1 MVNCRLGLLFIK
13 VTAMFI
19 VNRFSIK
26 ARLVLLCLLPMLVIA
41 WGTWTLFSQF
51 QSQLLSYE
59 SSTQKVTALNYV
71 ANATHSFYH
80 ILSRR
85 LRNEP
90 VESYINQLETD
101 LDQLDQFFTPSV
113 TRHIAVN
120 SDRLIRSNIAEL
132 VHLAEEITVAP
143 AAEVRQY
150 GPWAFDLMYELM
162 LEIQKTSNHE
172 APAEIHHLDTIYDEL
187 SWFLYW
193 MQREAWFLRDLAMS
207 DVLTKQQVG
216 QYLRIAENEQLY
228 LERFI
233 DSGASSVQLE
243 QIVKLFAQQDFRQGA
258 LVREKILQQ
267 DVSPADLAGYVQTL
281 DNRQSSIQNLFVGF
295 SEHLAQQISQRAH
308 QDKQR
313 IIVMS
318 IVVLLV
324 FMLLLF
330 LGLGTFYRI
339 STKLHRILDT
349 MWRMQDKRDQ
359 VELITIDGND
369 EFSDFATNLNHIIEE
384 VQVHEASLIQAKE
397 EAIAANRAKSSFLA
411 NMSHEI
417 RTPLNGIIG
426 MTEVLGT
433 SGLTTNQQAI
443 LSDIDS
449 SSQALL
455 ILLNDILDLSKIE
468 AGSLTLNPNSFNVA
482 ELVYDTANL
491 VNLKAVSQH
500 DELTIQLDPALPLLV
515 IADEFRVKQILMN
528 LLSNAV
534 KFTKDGDISIEVN
547 YLTADDT
554 PKIRCRI
561 SDTGRGIAKDKL
573 STIFAPFT
581 QEDDSITRHFGGTGL
596 GLAIC
601 HQLVEMMQGE
611 IEVSSTKGLG
621 SQFEFTIPVEI
632 PLEQPEPLNLSQ
644 GTLLIGNGSPY
655 TTAIRRECQ
664 RLGLELV
671 EAPTMA
677 ELATMTLTQPISHVL
692 YCPSLTQHSQGEVAT
707 LRQRFPQANLIM
719 LQHHLFTHR
728 IDKDNS
734 HRDLVDGWLTLPFL
748 GERLERALMSN
759 TLTVDNSPP
768 GHPEHH
774 LSQAE
779 VSSSCILIVEDNLMN
794 QKIATFFLEKAG
806 LNYVIVSNGQE
817 AVDAITQG
825 GKFAAVLM
833 DCMMPVMDG
842 FTATRRIRQWEEE
855 HNRPA
860 IPIIALTAS
869 VLDEDIAHCFEAGM
883 DAYLPKPYKSKQ
895 LFDIFN
901 ELEVA

>member
-1 MVNCRLGLLFIK
+1 
-13 VTAMFI
+13 MFI

-51 QSQLLSYE
+51 QSQLLSYQ

-85 LRNEP
+85 LNDDPLDFYIEQL
-90 VESYINQLETD
+90 ESELNQLNE
-101 LDQLDQFFTPSV
+101 FFAPSV
-113 TRHIAVN
+113 TRLVAEN
-120 SDRLIRSNIAEL
+120 SDLLIRNNIAEL
-132 VHLAEEITVAP
+132 RSLAQEVRTASFDD
-143 AAEVRQY
+143 VRQY
-150 GPWAFDLMYELM
+150 GTWAFDLIYELN
-162 LEIQKTSNHE
+162 LEIQKTSNHD

-193 MQREAWFLRDLAMS
+193 MQREAWFLRDLAQS
-207 DVLTKQQVG
+207 ETLNKQQVG

-267 DVSPADLAGYVQTL
+267 DVSPAELAGYVQTL
-281 DNRQSSIQNLFVGF
+281 DNRQASIQKLFVGF
-295 SEHLAQQISQRAH
+295 SDHLAGQIAHRSQQDQ
-308 QDKQR
+308 QR
-313 IIVMS
+313 IILVS
-318 IVVLLV
+318 VVVFLV

-339 STKLHRILDT
+339 STKLNRILDT

-359 VELITIDGND
+359 VQLIEIDGND

-397 EAIAANRAKSSFLA
+397 EAVAANRAKSSFLA

-433 SGLTTNQQAI
+433 SGLTANQQDI

-468 AGSLTLNPNSFNVA
+468 AGSLTLTPNPFNFA
-482 ELVYDTANL
+482 ELVYDTVNL
-491 VNLKAVSQH
+491 VNLRAVTQH
-500 DELTIQLDPALPLLV
+500 DELSIQLDPALPLLV
-515 IADEFRVKQILMN
+515 VADEFRVKQILMN

-534 KFTKDGDISIEVN
+534 KFTKDGEINVEVN
-547 YLTADDT
+547 FLAEDT
-554 PKIRCRI
+554 PQIRC
-561 SDTGRGIAKDKL
+561 SVTDSGRGIAKDKL
-573 STIFAPFT
+573 TTIFAPFT

-601 HQLVEMMQGE
+601 QQLIEMMRGTLS
-611 IEVSSTKGLG
+611 VNSTKGLG
-621 SQFEFTIPVEI
+621 SKFEFTIPVEM
-632 PLEQPEPLNLSQ
+632 PEEQPEPIQCAQFSLLVAN
-644 GTLLIGNGSPY
+644 GTSY
-655 TTAIRRECQ
+655 VAAIRREFQ
-664 RLGLELV
+664 RLGTEWA
-671 EAPTMA
+671 EAQTVA
-677 ELATMTLTQPISHVL
+677 DLTKMEFSKPVSHVV
-692 YCPSLTQHSQGEVAT
+692 YCQSLTQRSQGDIGL
-707 LRQRFPQANLIM
+707 LRQRFPHASIIFC
-719 LQHHLFTHR
+719 QHHLFTHR
-728 IDKDNS
+728 GQVDN
-734 HRDLVDGWLTLPFL
+734 VDGWVTLPFL
-748 GERLERALMSN
+748 GARFERLLVNQSDGSQGAVDS
-759 TLTVDNSPP
+759 TLLEQSPA
-768 GHPEHH
+768 
-774 LSQAE
+774 AE
-779 VSSSCILIVEDNLMN
+779 PSSSCILIVEDNLMN

-806 LNYVIVSNGQE
+806 LSYVIVSNGQE

-825 GKFAAVLM
+825 GRFAAILM

-842 FTATRRIRQWEEE
+842 FTATRRIRQWEGE
-855 HNRPA
+855 NGIA
-860 IPIIALTAS
+860 NIPIIALTAS

>member
-1 MVNCRLGLLFIK
+1 
-13 VTAMFI
+13 MFI

-51 QSQLLSYE
+51 QSQMLSYE

-71 ANATHSFYH
+71 ANATHTFYH

-85 LRNEP
+85 LNDQS
-90 VESYINQLETD
+90 VESYISQLETD
-101 LDQLDQFFTPSV
+101 LAQLDMFFSPSV
-113 TRHIAVN
+113 TRHIGSH
-120 SDRLIRSNIAEL
+120 SDRLIRANVAEL
-132 VHLAEEITVAP
+132 NNLAQEVNTASVS
-143 AAEVRQY
+143 EVRQY
-150 GPWAFDLMYELM
+150 GPWAFDLLYELL

-172 APAEIHHLDTIYDEL
+172 APAEIHRLDTIYDEL

-207 DVLTKQQVG
+207 EILTKQQVG

-233 DSGASSVQLE
+233 DSGASAVQLE

-267 DVSPADLAGYVQTL
+267 DVLPSDLAGYVQAL
-281 DNRQSSIQNLFVGF
+281 DNRQSSVQKLFTGF
-295 SEHLAQQISQRAH
+295 SQHLAEQIARRTQQDQ
-308 QDKQR
+308 QR
-313 IIVMS
+313 IIIVS

-349 MWRMQDKRDQ
+349 MWRMQDKRGQ

-397 EAIAANRAKSSFLA
+397 EAVAANRAKSSFLA

-468 AGSLTLNPNSFNVA
+468 AGSLTLNPNAFNVA
-482 ELVYDTANL
+482 ELVYDTVNL

-500 DELTIQLDPALPLLV
+500 DELTIQIDPALPLLL

-547 YLTADDT
+547 YLNEDT
-554 PKIRCRI
+554 PHLRCRV
-561 SDTGRGIAKDKL
+561 SDTGRGIAREKL

-601 HQLVEMMQGE
+601 HQLVEMMNGH
-611 IEVSSTKGLG
+611 IEVSSTQGLG
-621 SQFEFTIPVEI
+621 SQFEFTIPVQI
-632 PLEQPEPLNLSQ
+632 PNEQPQALNLAQ
-644 GTLLIGNGSPY
+644 ATLLVGNGSTY
-655 TTAIRRECQ
+655 TAAIRRECQ

-671 EAPTMA
+671 EAQSMT
-677 ELATMTLTQPISHVL
+677 ELAKMALSKTISHVL
-692 YCPSLTQHSQGEVAT
+692 YCQSLTQRCQDELAT
-707 LRQRFPQANLIM
+707 LRQRFPLANLIM

-728 IDKDNS
+728 GPQQNGYNDK
-734 HRDLVDGWLTLPFL
+734 VDGVLTLPFL
-748 GERLERALMSN
+748 GERFERLLVAGS
-759 TLTVDNSPP
+759 LTAGSE
-768 GHPEHH
+768 PESSLHGDKT
-774 LSQAE
+774 QVAN
-779 VSSSCILIVEDNLMN
+779 SSSSILIVEDNLMN

-806 LNYVIVSNGQE
+806 LSYVIVSNGQE

-825 GKFAAVLM
+825 GKFAAILM

-855 HNRPA
+855 HGHTS

>member
-1 MVNCRLGLLFIK
+1 
-13 VTAMFI
+13 MFI

-26 ARLVLLCLLPMLVIA
+26 ARLVLLCLLPMVVIA

-51 QSQLLSYE
+51 QSQLLAYQ

-80 ILSRR
+80 LLSRR
-85 LRNEP
+85 LNDDP
-90 VESYINQLETD
+90 LDFYIEQLESE
-101 LDQLDQFFTPSV
+101 LSQLSEFFAPSV
-113 TRHIAVN
+113 TRLVAAN
-120 SDRLIRSNIAEL
+120 SDLLIRNNIAEL
-132 VHLAEEITVAP
+132 RSMAQEVRTAP
-143 AAEVRQY
+143 LEDVRQY
-150 GPWAFDLMYELM
+150 GTWAFDLIYELN
-162 LEIQKTSNHE
+162 LEIQKTINHD

-193 MQREAWFLRDLAMS
+193 MQREAWFLRDLARS
-207 DVLTKQQVG
+207 ETLTKQQVG

-267 DVSPADLAGYVQTL
+267 DVSPSELAGYVKTL
-281 DNRQSSIQNLFVGF
+281 DNRQASIQKLFVGF
-295 SEHLAQQISQRAH
+295 SDHLAAQIAHRSQQDQ
-308 QDKQR
+308 QR
-313 IIVMS
+313 IILVS
-318 IVVLLV
+318 VVVFLV

-339 STKLHRILDT
+339 STKLNRILDT

-359 VELITIDGND
+359 VQLIDIDGND

-384 VQVHEASLIQAKE
+384 VQLHEASLIQAKE
-397 EAIAANRAKSSFLA
+397 DAIAANRAKSSFLA

-433 SGLTTNQQAI
+433 SGLTANQQDI

-468 AGSLTLNPNSFNVA
+468 AGSLTLTSNPFNFA
-482 ELVYDTANL
+482 ELVYDTVNL
-491 VNLKAVSQH
+491 VNLRAVTQH
-500 DELTIQLDPALPLLV
+500 DELSIQLDPALPLLV
-515 IADEFRVKQILMN
+515 VADEFRVKQILMN

-534 KFTKDGDISIEVN
+534 KFTKDGEISVEVN
-547 YLTADDT
+547 FLAEDT
-554 PKIRCRI
+554 PQIRC
-561 SDTGRGIAKDKL
+561 SVTDSGRGIAKDKL
-573 STIFAPFT
+573 TTIFAPFT

-601 HQLVEMMQGE
+601 KQLIEMMRGTLS
-611 IEVSSTKGLG
+611 VNSTKGLG
-621 SQFEFTIPVEI
+621 SKFEFIIPVVL
-632 PLEQPEPLNLSQ
+632 PDEQPEPVQCLQFSLLVAN
-644 GTLLIGNGSPY
+644 GTSY
-655 TTAIRRECQ
+655 VAAIRREYQ
-664 RLGLELV
+664 RLGTEWA
-671 EAPTMA
+671 EAQTVADLTMM
-677 ELATMTLTQPISHVL
+677 EFSKPVSHVV
-692 YCPSLTQHSQGEVAT
+692 YCQSLTQRSEGDIAL
-707 LRQRFPQANLIM
+707 LRQRFPHASIIFC
-719 LQHHLFTHR
+719 QHHLFTHR
-728 IDKDNS
+728 SQVDN
-734 HRDLVDGWLTLPFL
+734 VDGWVTLPFL
-748 GERLERALMSN
+748 GTRFERLLANQSDVAPGAVDR
-759 TLTVDNSPP
+759 TVLEQSPA
-768 GHPEHH
+768 
-774 LSQAE
+774 AE
-779 VSSSCILIVEDNLMN
+779 PSSSCILIVEDNLMN

-806 LNYVIVSNGQE
+806 LSYVIVSNGQE
-817 AVDAITQG
+817 AVDAVTQG
-825 GKFAAVLM
+825 GRFAAILM

-855 HNRPA
+855 NGMA
-860 IPIIALTAS
+860 NTPIIALTAS

>member
-1 MVNCRLGLLFIK
+1 
-13 VTAMFI
+13 MFI

-51 QSQLLSYE
+51 QSQLLSYQ

-85 LRNEP
+85 LNDDPLDFYIEQL
-90 VESYINQLETD
+90 ESELNQLSE
-101 LDQLDQFFTPSV
+101 FFAPSV
-113 TRHIAVN
+113 ARLVAEN
-120 SDRLIRSNIAEL
+120 SDLLIRNNIAEL
-132 VHLAEEITVAP
+132 RSLAQEVRTAS
-143 AAEVRQY
+143 AEDVRQY
-150 GPWAFDLMYELM
+150 GTWAFDLIYELN
-162 LEIQKTSNHE
+162 LEIQKTSNHD

-193 MQREAWFLRDLAMS
+193 MQREAWFLRDLAQS
-207 DVLTKQQVG
+207 ETLTKQQVG

-267 DVSPADLAGYVQTL
+267 DVSPAELAGYVQTL
-281 DNRQSSIQNLFVGF
+281 DNRQASIQKLFVGF
-295 SEHLAQQISQRAH
+295 SDHLAGQIAHRAQQDQ
-308 QDKQR
+308 QR
-313 IIVMS
+313 IILVS
-318 IVVLLV
+318 VVVFLV

-339 STKLHRILDT
+339 STKLNRILDT

-359 VELITIDGND
+359 VQLIEIDGND

-397 EAIAANRAKSSFLA
+397 EAVAANRAKSSFLA

-433 SGLTTNQQAI
+433 SGLTANQQDI

-468 AGSLTLNPNSFNVA
+468 AGSLTLTPNPFNFA
-482 ELVYDTANL
+482 ELVYDTVNL
-491 VNLKAVSQH
+491 VNLRAVTQH
-500 DELTIQLDPALPLLV
+500 DELSIQLDPALPLLV
-515 IADEFRVKQILMN
+515 VADEFRVKQILMN

-534 KFTKDGDISIEVN
+534 KFTKDGEINVEVN
-547 YLTADDT
+547 FLAEDT
-554 PKIRCRI
+554 PHIRC
-561 SDTGRGIAKDKL
+561 SVTDSGRGIAKDKL
-573 STIFAPFT
+573 TTIFAPFT

-601 HQLVEMMQGE
+601 QQLIEMMRGTLS
-611 IEVSSTKGLG
+611 VNSTKGLG
-621 SQFEFTIPVEI
+621 SKFEFTIPVEL
-632 PLEQPEPLNLSQ
+632 PEEQPEPVQCSQ
-644 GTLLIGNGSPY
+644 FSLLVANGTSY
-655 TTAIRRECQ
+655 VAAIRREYQ
-664 RLGLELV
+664 RLGTEWAEAQTVADLTKMELSKPV
-671 EAPTMA
+671 
-677 ELATMTLTQPISHVL
+677 SHVV
-692 YCPSLTQHSQGEVAT
+692 YCQSLTQRSQGDIGL
-707 LRQRFPQANLIM
+707 LRQRFPHASIIFC
-719 LQHHLFTHR
+719 QHHLFTR
-728 IDKDNS
+728 RGQVDN
-734 HRDLVDGWLTLPFL
+734 VDGWVTLPFL
-748 GERLERALMSN
+748 GARFERLLVNQSDGTQGAVDS
-759 TLTVDNSPP
+759 TVLEQSPA
-768 GHPEHH
+768 
-774 LSQAE
+774 AE
-779 VSSSCILIVEDNLMN
+779 PSSSCILIVEDNLMN

-806 LNYVIVSNGQE
+806 LSYVIVSNGQE

-825 GKFAAVLM
+825 GRFAAILM

-855 HNRPA
+855 NGIA
-860 IPIIALTAS
+860 NIPIIALTAS